1 MAQVIGF
8 QIVIDGLGKTV
19 ETATEL
25 KRAIA
30 DVNAELKKTTDV
42 QEIKKLEAKLVDLKA
57 AQMEV
62 NKVVK
67 EQIKSRNEEITATD
81 KANGAYRKLS
91 KELNDQRNRYKDL
104 AAAEQESSQE
114 AKDLLVSINNLD
126 KKLKGIDATVGQFQR
141 NVGGYTEALGQFF
154 PKLGG
159 TIGNVTGLVGDLS
172 SGFANLG
179 KTTGAANIGLGAV
192 GLALTAFNAIS
203 GIIGDLNQA
212 AKEIN
217 ELKLQLENFG
227 VASENLNLVSSRAKS
242 IGEVFQTN
250 ADDIAVAA
258 NTLKNEFG
266 VSFEEAFK
274 IIEDG
279 FIKGA
284 NGNKQF
290 VENLKEFPAQ
300 FKKAGLS
307 AEEFL
312 AISIDSADKG
322 VFSNK
327 ALDAVKEFG
336 TAVTEQ
342 LSGTRE
348 AFIGAFGEEF
358 TSKLFN
364 DLNSG
369 AVSSGQALKLVTEE
383 IKTTGVSGKELQ
395 SLISTVFTGAGED
408 AGNYVLT
415 LGDAITNTDKLKAAD
430 SNLQKQVRENLK
442 VTQSNNL
449 ATATYSESVAE
460 AEIRRKEFSDGLS
473 KLGKVLFDVVIFFV
487 QPLLSAFNSV
497 VDGFSK
503 GYDAIKFIADEGS
516 AIISKSFSKN
526 SEKELNATIAAN
538 KKKLDAEKKIQDDIN
553 KVGGKAFLER
563 EAKAEKIREAALNKS
578 KADAALLLKTEDGLN
593 QAIADKKAKRGSL
606 VFGTPEFKKVESE
619 IKKLEKELE
628 KFNPSKAGSKGGE
641 KFVKSFTD
649 GSLAELE
656 NQRSELQSAFSN
668 AVVGSDTQKGI
679 AVKLNEVNTQI
690 KTAVETQ
697 NEILGLNAEKKKQ
710 NAIDE
715 INQNFKIAQSVIEL
729 ERIKSDLSLNEIE
742 DIKEKRFILNDDYN
756 AEIQRI
762 DALIAL
768 EEAGSKQIENL
779 LVERRAAEANYIKG
793 KDGITKQEEQINNN
807 RLAAEK
813 KFNKLIAQG
822 DIDAIKDETER
833 QIAAAKQKLAD
844 DLENLEK
851 DKDFILLSELEKA
864 KLRKLLVGKTED
876 EIADLIEQ
884 KAKIELDKRKENA
897 QKLIDGIA
905 ESILSVTDII
915 ATFQQARAEKEAEAI
930 NEQITNTENN
940 ITELEAKAEKASGIR
955 KKRIERDIAS
965 QKELLKQQQ
974 AEAEAIRIKA
984 AKEEKRIA
992 IIQAIIQ
999 GALAFQRAL
1008 AQGSFLLAIPTGIAA
1023 AAQIATIA
1031 AQPLAEGGVVTGQ
1044 RVNQKQNI
1052 PTRSNGDNVLA
1063 YVKRGE
1069 VVLNQRQQSLLGG
1082 SPTFRRLGIKGFAE
1096 GGMVPPI
1103 SPPIQGI
1110 SLQGNMN
1117 EFLQVMEAKTDAI
1130 NNRIDR
1136 LQAYVV
1142 SEDIARDLAEG
1153 NKLKINATL

>member
-1 MAQVIGF
+1 MSKVIGF

-159 TIGNVTGLVGDLS
+159 TLGQVTGTIGGLS
-172 SGFANLG
+172 QGINGLTQ
-179 KTTGAANIGLGAV
+179 TTGAFNKSLGAI
-192 GLALTAFNAIS
+192 GIALTLFSGISEIFQSINESVAETKELSNQVAGFTGATGNVLTDFVSKSKAIS
-203 GIIGDLNQA
+203 TTYKKDVN
-212 AKEIN
+212 EI
-217 ELKLQLENFG
+217 
-227 VASENLNLVSSRAKS
+227 
-242 IGEVFQTN
+242 T
-250 ADDIAVAA
+250 VAA
-258 NTLKNEFG
+258 NTASKALGIGFNEALDAI
-266 VSFEEAFK
+266 EA
-274 IIEDG
+274 G
-279 FIKGA
+279 FRKGA
-284 NGNKQF
+284 DSNGEF
-290 VENLKEFPAQ
+290 LDNLKEYPAQ
-300 FKKAGLS
+300 FAAAGLS
-307 AEEFL
+307 IKDYL
-312 AISIDSADKG
+312 AISIEAANQGIYSDKG
-322 VFSNK
+322 
-327 ALDAVKEFG
+327 LDVVKEFG
-336 TAVTEQ
+336 LRIREQ
-342 LSGTRE
+342 TKTSKDALV
-348 AFIGAFGEEF
+348 GAFGEEF
-358 TSKLFN
+358 TGELFDN
-364 DLNSG
+364 LNNGSITT
-369 AVSSGQALKLVTEE
+369 AEALSL
-383 IKTTGVSGKELQ
+383 VSGKMGDTEIAGDKLQ
-395 SLISTVFTGAGED
+395 TVIADVFGEAGED
-408 AGNYVLT
+408 AGLAYILS
-415 LGDAITNTDKLKAAD
+415 LEKILKNTDDVTKSTNQYQTQQEILYQTNLDLEASQSELNESFTKFGGEFTIISSKAKIFFNNLLGGLLDFANEFPATLKAMGAGLTTFFTTG
-430 SNLQKQVRENLK
+430 SISGALK
-442 VTQSNNL
+442 AN
-449 ATATYSESVAE
+449 
-460 AEIRRKEFSDGLS
+460 R
-473 KLGKVLFDVVIFFV
+473 DVFR
-487 QPLLSAFNSV
+487 
-497 VDGFSK
+497 
-503 GYDAIKFIADEGS
+503 
-516 AIISKSFSKN
+516 
-526 SEKELNATIAAN
+526 
-538 KKKLDAEKKIQDDIN
+538 AEKQKIDKEDKLAI
-553 KVGGKAFLER
+553 E
-563 EAKAEKIREAALNKS
+563 KAEKDRIALEKQNAEEQKKRLKAQNKELS
-578 KADAALLLKTEDGLN
+578 TTANKGGRDAA
-593 QAIADKKAKRGSL
+593 
-606 VFGTPEFKKVESE
+606 
-619 IKKLEKELE
+619 KEY
-628 KFNPSKAGSKGGE
+628 AA
-641 KFVKSFTD
+641 
-649 GSLAELE
+649 GSLAALE
-656 NQRSELQSAFSN
+656 DERSKLQTAFSN
-668 AVVGSDTQKGI
+668 AVVGSGTQKEL
-679 AVKLNEVNTQI
+679 AVKLSAINNQI
-690 KTAVETQ
+690 KSAVEQQ
-697 NEILGLNAEKKKQ
+697 NQILADATRGNLLNNLKNAEQLATLPLTVEPLKSIKASDLAKKEKEDLKKVQDEIIKNSADAAKKQ
-710 NAIDE
+710 KE
-715 INQNFKIAQSVIEL
+715 INDQQL
-729 ERIKSDLSLNEIE
+729 
-742 DIKEKRFILNDDYN
+742 
-756 AEIQRI
+756 
-762 DALIAL
+762 
-768 EEAGSKQIENL
+768 
-779 LVERRAAEANYIKG
+779 
-793 KDGITKQEEQINNN
+793 KDKQEN
-807 RLAAEK
+807 
-813 KFNKLIAQG
+813 
-822 DIDAIKDETER
+822 T
-833 QIAAAKQKLAD
+833 
-844 DLENLEK
+844 
-851 DKDFILLSELEKA
+851 
-864 KLRKLLVGKTED
+864 
-876 EIADLIEQ
+876 
-884 KAKIELDKRKENA
+884 
-897 QKLIDGIA
+897 QKLI
-905 ESILSVTDII
+905 ESVSNSILSVTDII
-915 ATFQQARAEKEAEAI
+915 ATFQQARAEKEAEAV

-1082 SPTFRRLGIKGFAE
+1082 SPTFRKLGIKGFAE

-1103 SPPIQGI
+1103 SPPIQSL

>member
-1 MAQVIGF
+1 MAEKVIGF
-8 QIVIDGLGKTV
+8 KIQIEGLAGTI
-19 ETATEL
+19 ETATQL
-25 KRAIA
+25 KRQIA
-30 DVNAELKKTTDV
+30 ELNAELKKTADV
-42 QEIKKLEAKLVDLKA
+42 DEIKKLEKKLVDLKA
-57 AQMEV
+57 AQSLV
-62 NKVVK
+62 NDVTREQVK
-67 EQIKSRNEEITATD
+67 IRKEEIAGID
-81 KANGAYRKLS
+81 KSQGAYRKLS

-114 AKDLLVSINNLD
+114 AQDLLVSINALD
-126 KKLKGIDATVGQFQR
+126 KRLKGIDATVGQFQR

-159 TIGNVTGLVGDLS
+159 TIGNVTGAIGDLS
-172 SGFANLG
+172 MGFANLG
-179 KTTGAANIGLGAV
+179 KTTGAANVGLGAV

-203 GIIGDLNQA
+203 GIISDLNQA

-227 VASENLNLVSSRAKS
+227 VASENLDLVSSRAKS

-358 TSKLFN
+358 TNQLFN
-364 DLNSG
+364 NLNSG
-369 AVSSGQALKLVTEE
+369 AVSSGEALKLVTEE

-449 ATATYSESVAE
+449 ATAKYSESVAE

-473 KLGKVLFDVVIFFV
+473 KLGKVLYDIVIFFV
-487 QPLLSAFNSV
+487 QPLLSAFNAV
-497 VDGFSK
+497 VDGFSM
-503 GYDAIKFIADEGS
+503 GYDAIVKIADEGS
-516 AIISKSFSKN
+516 KIISKSFSKN

-538 KKKLDAEKKIQDDIN
+538 KKKLDAEKKIQDEIN
-553 KVGGKAFLER
+553 KVGGKAFLEK
-563 EAKAEKIREAALNKS
+563 EAKAEKIREDALNKS
-578 KADAALLLKTEDGLN
+578 KAQAALLLKTEDGLN
-593 QAIADKKAKRGSL
+593 QALADKKKKRGSL
-606 VFGTPEFKKVESE
+606 VFGTPEFKKVETE
-619 IKKLEKELE
+619 IKQLEKELE
-628 KFNPSKAGSKGGE
+628 KFNPTKAGSKGGE
-641 KFVKSFTD
+641 KFVKSFTE
-649 GSLAELE
+649 GSLAALQ

-668 AVVGSDTQKGI
+668 AVVGSGTQKEL
-679 AVKLNEVNTQI
+679 AVKLNAINNQI
-690 KTAVETQ
+690 KDAVEQQ
-697 NEILGLNAEKKKQ
+697 NQILA
-710 NAIDE
+710 
-715 INQNFKIAQSVIEL
+715 
-729 ERIKSDLSLNEIE
+729 
-742 DIKEKRFILNDDYN
+742 
-756 AEIQRI
+756 
-762 DALIAL
+762 DASR
-768 EEAGSKQIENL
+768 GNL
-779 LVERRAAEANYIKG
+779 LKNLQQAEQLTTLPLTIKPL
-793 KDGITKQEEQINNN
+793 Q
-807 RLAAEK
+807 
-813 KFNKLIAQG
+813 
-822 DIDAIKDETER
+822 
-833 QIAAAKQKLAD
+833 
-844 DLENLEK
+844 
-851 DKDFILLSELEKA
+851 S
-864 KLRKLLVGKTED
+864 KT
-876 EIADLIEQ
+876 LT
-884 KAKIELDKRKENA
+884 ENA
-897 QKLIDGIA
+897 PKI
-905 ESILSVTDII
+905 
-915 ATFQQARAEKEAEAI
+915 AEKEAEDLKKVQ
-930 NEQITNTENN
+930 EQIIKNAGEFNEKYKEEQKQSEEEFYEARQKRFELAAQGALALTDLFSTIQSAKFKKDADLLNEEIQSTEER
-940 ITELEAKAEKASGIR
+940 IAALEAKAEKASGLK
-955 KKRIERDIAS
+955 KKR
-965 QKELLKQQQ
+965 LLKEAADEKVLLEAKNKQ
-974 AEAEAIRIKA
+974 AEELQLKA
-984 AKEEKRIA
+984 AKAEKKIA
-992 IIQAIIQ
+992 IVQSIIQ
-999 GALAFQRAL
+999 GALAVQRAL
-1008 AQGSFLLAIPTGIAA
+1008 NSFPFPPLSTPQAIAA
-1023 AAQIATIA
+1023 GVFAGIQTATII

-1082 SPTFRRLGIKGFAE
+1082 SPTFRRIGIKGFAD
-1096 GGMVPPI
+1096 GGIVPPI
-1103 SPPIQGI
+1103 SAPLSAI
-1110 SLQGNMN
+1110 SNDNGLSN
-1117 EFLQVMEAKTDAI
+1117 FLQVIEAKTDAI

-1142 SEDIARDLAEG
+1142 SDDIARDLAEG
-1153 NKLKINATL
+1153 NKLKVKATL

>member
-8 QIVIDGLGKTV
+8 QIQIDGLGKTV

-159 TIGNVTGLVGDLS
+159 TLGQVTGTIGGLS
-172 SGFANLG
+172 QGINGLTQ
-179 KTTGAANIGLGAV
+179 TTGAFNKSLGAI
-192 GLALTAFNAIS
+192 GIALTLFSGISEIFQSINESVAETKELSNQVAAFTGATGNVLTDFVSKSKAIS
-203 GIIGDLNQA
+203 TTYKKDVN
-212 AKEIN
+212 
-217 ELKLQLENFG
+217 
-227 VASENLNLVSSRAKS
+227 
-242 IGEVFQTN
+242 
-250 ADDIAVAA
+250 DITVAA
-258 NTLKNEFG
+258 NTASKALGIGFNEALDAI
-266 VSFEEAFK
+266 EA
-274 IIEDG
+274 G
-279 FIKGA
+279 FRKGA
-284 NGNKQF
+284 DSNGEF
-290 VENLKEFPAQ
+290 LDNLKEYPAQ
-300 FKKAGLS
+300 FAAAGLS
-307 AEEFL
+307 IKDYL
-312 AISIDSADKG
+312 AISIEAANQGIYSDKG
-322 VFSNK
+322 
-327 ALDAVKEFG
+327 LDVVKEFG
-336 TAVTEQ
+336 LRIREQ
-342 LSGTRE
+342 TKTSKDALV
-348 AFIGAFGEEF
+348 GAFGEEF
-358 TSKLFN
+358 TGELFEN
-364 DLNSG
+364 LNNGSITT
-369 AVSSGQALKLVTEE
+369 AEALSL
-383 IKTTGVSGKELQ
+383 VSGKMGDTEVAGDKLQ
-395 SLISTVFTGAGED
+395 TVIADVFGSAGED
-408 AGNYVLT
+408 AGLAYILS
-415 LGDAITNTDKLKAAD
+415 LEKILKNTDDVTKSTNQYQTQQEILYQTNLDLEASQSELNESFTKFGGEFTIISSKAKIFFNNLLGGLLDFANEFPATLKAMGAGLTTFFTTG
-430 SNLQKQVRENLK
+430 SISGALK
-442 VTQSNNL
+442 AN
-449 ATATYSESVAE
+449 
-460 AEIRRKEFSDGLS
+460 R
-473 KLGKVLFDVVIFFV
+473 DVFR
-487 QPLLSAFNSV
+487 
-497 VDGFSK
+497 
-503 GYDAIKFIADEGS
+503 
-516 AIISKSFSKN
+516 
-526 SEKELNATIAAN
+526 
-538 KKKLDAEKKIQDDIN
+538 AEKQKIDKEDKLAI
-553 KVGGKAFLER
+553 E
-563 EAKAEKIREAALNKS
+563 KAEKDRIALEKQNAEEQK
-578 KADAALLLKTEDGLN
+578 KRLKTQN
-593 QAIADKKAKRGSL
+593 
-606 VFGTPEFKKVESE
+606 
-619 IKKLEKELE
+619 KELSE
-628 KFNPSKAGSKGGE
+628 VANKGG
-641 KFVKSFTD
+641 KDVAKSFTD

-656 NQRSELQSAFSN
+656 NQRSQLQSAFSN
-668 AVVGSDTQKGI
+668 AVVGSESQKQI
-679 AVKLNEVNTQI
+679 AVKLNEVNAQI
-690 KTAVETQ
+690 KTAVDAQ

-710 NAIDE
+710 DAIEE
-715 INQNFKIAQSVIEL
+715 INQNFKVAQSIVNLARSKQDTTE
-729 ERIKSDLSLNEIE
+729 DEIE
-742 DIKEKRFILNDDYN
+742 NINRRRTVLDNDYN
-756 AEIQRI
+756 REIQRI

-768 EEAGSKQIENL
+768 EEAGSKQMENL

-793 KDGITKQEEQINNN
+793 KEGIEKQEKDINDK
-807 RLAAEK
+807 RVSAEK
-813 KFNKLIAQG
+813 KFNKLIAQA

-864 KLRKLLVGKTED
+864 KLRKLLIGKTED
-876 EIADLIEQ
+876 EIQELIDK
-884 KAKIELDKRKENA
+884 KAEIELDKRKENA

-905 ESILSVTDII
+905 DSIMSVTDII

-1103 SPPIQGI
+1103 NPPIQGLG
-1110 SLQGNMN
+1110 LQGNMN

>member
-67 EQIKSRNEEITATD
+67 EQIKVRNEEITATD

-172 SGFANLG
+172 SGFAQLG
-179 KTTGAANIGLGAV
+179 QTSGIANIGLGGI
-192 GLALTAFNAIS
+192 GLALTAFS
-203 GIIGDLNQA
+203 GISAIIDDISQSA
-212 AKEIN
+212 RAIFD
-217 ELKLQLENFG
+217 LKLQLENFG
-227 VASENLNLVSSRAKS
+227 VASENLDQVAVRAQT
-242 IGEVFQTN
+242 IGEIFKVS
-250 ADDIAVAA
+250 ADEVAVAA
-258 NTLKNEFG
+258 NTLVKEFG
-266 VSFEEAFK
+266 VPFEKAFDT
-274 IIEDG
+274 IQSG
-279 FIKGA
+279 FLKGA
-284 NGNKQF
+284 NAQGEFLQ
-290 VENLKEFPAQ
+290 ELKEYPAQ
-300 FKKAGLS
+300 FRLAKIGI
-307 AEEFL
+307 EEFL
-312 AISIDSADKG
+312 AVSIDSANKG
-322 VFSNK
+322 VYSDK

-336 TAVTEQ
+336 TQVRDQSKAAK
-342 LSGTRE
+342 E
-348 AFIGAFGEEF
+348 ALTAAFGEEF
-358 TSKLFN
+358 TTNLFAN
-364 DLNSG
+364 VKNGSITSGEALQIVTKEIDKVGLNS
-369 AVSSGQALKLVTEE
+369 VD
-383 IKTTGVSGKELQ
+383 LQ
-395 SLISTVFTGAGED
+395 RLISTLFRSAGED
-408 AGNYVLT
+408 AGEYVLS
-415 LGDAITNTDKLKAAD
+415 LGDVLNNTDNLFVAETD
-430 SNLQKQVRENLK
+430 LQKQLERNIK
-442 VTQSNNL
+442 VTQELNEE
-449 ATATYSESVAE
+449 TAKYSQTVID
-460 AEIRRKEFSDGLS
+460 AEISRKEFLNGLKS
-473 KLGKVLFDVVIFFV
+473 IALFIGDTFIGILNVAGV
-487 QPLLSAFNSV
+487 
-497 VDGFSK
+497 GFSRLFGINEEYVK
-503 GYDAIKFIADEGS
+503 RIKEANSRASVEDVTNLIKQGKLKERETKKQGEEILKVGS
-516 AIISKSFSKN
+516 EAWKKKEIQEQN
-526 SEKELNATIAAN
+526 QREKDLNAAN
-538 KKKLDAEKKIQDDIN
+538 KQKKD
-553 KVGGKAFLER
+553 LE
-563 EAKAEKIREAALNKS
+563 
-578 KADAALLLKTEDGLN
+578 
-593 QAIADKKAKRGSL
+593 
-606 VFGTPEFKKVESE
+606 
-619 IKKLEKELE
+619 ELE
-628 KFNPSKAGSKGGE
+628 KGKGGVTEGKKGGE
-641 KFVKSFTD
+641 KIVKDFVS
-649 GSLAELE
+649 GSLAALE
-656 NQRSELQSAFSN
+656 NERGKLQQAFSN
-668 AVVGSDTQKGI
+668 AILGSESQKQI
-679 AVKLNEVNTQI
+679 AIKLNEVNGQI
-690 KTAVETQ
+690 KTAVDAQ
-697 NEILGLNAEKKKQ
+697 NELLGLNAEKKKQ
-710 NAIDE
+710 DAIEE
-715 INQNFKIAQSVIEL
+715 INQNFKVAQSIVNLARSKQDTTE
-729 ERIKSDLSLNEIE
+729 DEIE
-742 DIKEKRFILNDDYN
+742 NINRRRTVLDNDYN
-756 AEIQRI
+756 REIQRI

-768 EEAGSKQIENL
+768 EEAGSKQMENL

-793 KDGITKQEEQINNN
+793 KEGITKQEEQINNN

-813 KFNKLIAQG
+813 KFNKLIAQA

-864 KLRKLLVGKTED
+864 KLRKLLIGKTED
-876 EIADLIEQ
+876 EIQELIDK
-884 KAKIELDKRKENA
+884 KAEIELDKRKENA

-905 ESILSVTDII
+905 DSIMSVTDII

-1103 SPPIQGI
+1103 NPPIQGLG
-1110 SLQGNMN
+1110 LQGNMN